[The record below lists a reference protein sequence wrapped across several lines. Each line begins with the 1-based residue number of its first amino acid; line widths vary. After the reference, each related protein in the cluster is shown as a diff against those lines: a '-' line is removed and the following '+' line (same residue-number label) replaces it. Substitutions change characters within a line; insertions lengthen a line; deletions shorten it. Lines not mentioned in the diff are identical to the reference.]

1 MVSCSQHESRIV
13 RVEISTVSAGID
25 DGVAVTRLQQDHPL
39 APTRHYDGIA
49 VVCGDKGVTS
59 SNITGGALD
68 VAFDGVDVLSPSF
81 QPRQR
86 NRRCRQCQTGPLTF
100 FLAVAER
107 PACR

>member
-25 DGVAVTRLQQDHPL
+25 NGVAMTRLQQDRGF
-39 APTRHYDGIA
+39 ASIRHNDGIA
-49 VVCGDKGVTS
+49 VVCCNKSVTS

-68 VAFDGVDVLSPSF
+68 VAFDGVDILSPRF
-81 QPRQR
+81 QSRQG
-86 NRRCRQCQTGPLTF
+86 NRRCSQCHTAPLTF